1 MFLVCVICVG
11 WSNFRTT
18 HLSAANIN
26 LLLWPGS
33 KGSNGIEFYDLF
45 KVITYIRSDIKILVI
60 IVHSNEILK
69 IK

>member
-18 HLSAANIN
+18 HLSAANLN
-26 LLLWPGS
+26 LLLRPGS
-33 KGSNGIEFYDLF
+33 KGSNVIEFYDLF
-45 KVITYIRSDIKILVI
+45 KVITCISTDIKIHVI
-60 IVHSNEILK
+60 IVHSNEVLK

>member
-1 MFLVCVICVG
+1 VLFGVG

-26 LLLWPGS
+26 LLLRPGS
-33 KGSNGIEFYDLF
+33 KGLNVIEFYDLF
-45 KVITYIRSDIKILVI
+45 KVIIYIHIDLRIHVI
-60 IVHSNEILK
+60 IVYSNEILK